1 MDTFSYTNSKEEEM
15 MDEELDLSGLD
26 DDLLFGLLDGEG
38 DGDGMPSFMM
48 GAGGADPAGAG
59 GQITPSISPF
69 TAVSA
74 AVAATLTDGYNPSSD
89 SMVEMDMMMSPNAC
103 TSSSHLHPHQAQQ
116 QQQQQQQWQPKAKA
130 SLTAPLP
137 PKNMTNKRPLP
148 TSSNVSMCSF
158 SSGGTI
164 ISSSSSSSSSSSRL
178 SSSSSSTT
186 THPNDDAELLAALA
200 ALESRGLHPAELKK
214 QRRLIK
220 NRMASQLHREKQKQ
234 QAAGVWQTVKAG
246 TVAGGHKTAEGLDT
260 VKDKVGEALGVARN
274 KASSAA
280 HTVVKKTQEATSPV
294 RERAAR
300 GFHTK
305 KEEGKETTQAIKAQL
320 VGKAEDATDAIK
332 AKVGEVVARGSE
344 TGAQAQERV
353 HEMGQRVAEH
363 AEAVKSKGQSMAQA
377 TKQSGQSGMHQAK
390 KTAQEATGT
399 TAEYVGGAAGKVS
412 GLMEGTAGEV
422 QHQPKGKEGG
432 RIGPVTVGFGEPQ
445 LHEREGPSG
454 IKVRGGTKEGGEES
468 VKALAR
474 DLATFDMS

>member
-1 MDTFSYTNSKEEEM
+1 MADEMASPPMDEKFAAAQHLEQPQATQKPQGRSDGGLGDSLMAEEEFVVPPEGRPATTPAAR
-15 MDEELDLSGLD
+15 EEEG
-26 DDLLFGLLDGEG
+26 GE
-38 DGDGMPSFMM
+38 
-48 GAGGADPAGAG
+48 ADPLHAAEEALAGAAG
-59 GQITPSISPF
+59 W
-69 TAVSA
+69 V
-74 AVAATLTDGYNPSSD
+74 
-89 SMVEMDMMMSPNAC
+89 
-103 TSSSHLHPHQAQQ
+103 
-116 QQQQQQQWQPKAKA
+116 K
-130 SLTAPLP
+130 
-137 PKNMTNKRPLP
+137 
-148 TSSNVSMCSF
+148 
-158 SSGGTI
+158 
-164 ISSSSSSSSSSSRL
+164 
-178 SSSSSSTT
+178 
-186 THPNDDAELLAALA
+186 
-200 ALESRGLHPAELKK
+200 
-214 QRRLIK
+214 
-220 NRMASQLHREKQKQ
+220 EK
-234 QAAGVWQTVKAG
+234 AAGVWQTVKAG